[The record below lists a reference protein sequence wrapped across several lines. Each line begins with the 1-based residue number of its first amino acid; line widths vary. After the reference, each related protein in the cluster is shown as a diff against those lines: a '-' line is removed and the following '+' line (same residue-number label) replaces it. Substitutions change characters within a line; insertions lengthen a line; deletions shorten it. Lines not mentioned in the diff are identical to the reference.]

1 MSSLDTLADRLGRRL
16 ARLPFRRKLNVLI
29 AVPLAMISVLIAVYV
44 NGQVSQA
51 QAAAHEAGLLEASGT
66 VAELVDD
73 LQQEQGQAILYF
85 ESYSDSPKDK
95 DRILS
100 GYMAAQHATDRQV
113 EKVRAAFGSTLPPDI
128 ADLLNGMSAA
138 LDTPRTAV
146 ADGKLPTDNIDTA
159 YNPLTE
165 ALLNG
170 LHLTAPQQDQTTAR
184 LADQLEDLLWV
195 NAAHAQFETALL
207 SAQTGNA
214 DALSQFSATEGA
226 YRLYRFQLT
235 RFGQISNSQAHAAL
249 LAKIDFNGDEAALDA
264 AHADLQL
271 RASGLGDSTRLTKAQ
286 GWQRAMALQPSV
298 VAESQRRLSITRQ
311 LVPEIAAEAH
321 AASVRAWWQASLL
334 LGLAALMFFGWVA
347 LLALIR
353 RSILGP
359 LQRVTEAARRV
370 SELSAQELARVADE
384 DSPDG
389 MDGTPNLE
397 DLPILAED
405 EIGEL
410 AKAFNQV
417 QQTAGALLERQVL
430 SRRNIAE
437 MFGNVGRRVAN
448 LTGRQLTLIDS
459 VERGETDP
467 ELLDQL
473 YRIDHI
479 AVRLQRN
486 ADSLMLL
493 AGIRDTE
500 LDGRPAELTHVVR
513 AALGQIEGF
522 ERVRLAAEADATV
535 SPDVVGDMVL
545 MLAELLEN
553 AVSFSPAHSEVAVTI
568 REQGGQA
575 VLEIV
580 DHGLGMSSE
589 RLAEENARLVRRERL
604 DLAPT
609 RVLGLFVVGALA
621 RRWGIQVTLARTPG
635 GGVTSRVAIPTDLV
649 TPTTP
654 RAGRTWSPNGALTSG
669 RGEPATPALPP
680 ANAPAPAAAVV
691 AAAAAA
697 VALPTREAG
706 VDRGGWREPVLEPSA
721 DLFAPR
727 REPEARH
734 ARPVEPTTPALPPTR
749 VTRELPTGPAP
760 AATSAGLP
768 LRKPLA
774 APTPEPAPAASPE
787 PGRGDESR
795 GPLRRRVRGAT
806 LREGLGAGERI
817 APVPADPEEV
827 RSALEEF
834 EDAVNRAELESTQ
847 GMRVI
852 PENPG
857 STGTTGNPK
866 QTEGVGQ

>member
-29 AVPLAMISVLIAVYV
+29 AVPLAMISVLFAVYV

-51 QAAAHEAGLLEASGT
+51 QSAAHEAALLGASGS

-85 ESYSDSPKDK
+85 ESYSESPRDK
-95 DRILS
+95 DRILTD
-100 GYMAAQHATDRQV
+100 YLAAQRATDHQAD
-113 EKVRAAFGSTLPPDI
+113 KVRSTFGSSLPVDI
-128 ADLLNGMSAA
+128 AAVLDGMSAA

-184 LADQLEDLLWV
+184 LADELEALLWV

-207 SAQTGNA
+207 SAQTGNV

-226 YRLYRFQLT
+226 FRLYQFQLARFQ
-235 RFGQISNSQAHAAL
+235 QIANNAPR
-249 LAKIDFNGDEAALDA
+249 AKLVGNIDFNVHETALDA
-264 AHADLQL
+264 AHAELLLQ
-271 RASGLGDSTRLTKAQ
+271 ASGMGDTRKLSKAE
-286 GWQRAMALQPSV
+286 GWQRAQNLQPDV
-298 VAESQRRLSITRQ
+298 VAESQQRLAITRQ
-311 LVPEIAAEAH
+311 LIPEIAAEAH
-321 AASVRAWWQASLL
+321 AASVQAWWQASLL
-334 LGLAALMFFGWVA
+334 LGLAALIFFGWVA

-384 DSPDG
+384 DSAEGADS
-389 MDGTPNLE
+389 TPNLE

-417 QQTAGALLERQVL
+417 QQTAGALLERQVQ

-535 SPDVVGDMVL
+535 SPDVVGDLVL

-621 RRWGIQVTLARTPG
+621 RRWGVQVTLARTPG
-635 GGVTSRVAIPTDLV
+635 GGVTSRVAVPTDLV

-654 RAGRTWSPNGALTSG
+654 RAGRTWSPTGSLADTEAPASVLPTSVL
-669 RGEPATPALPP
+669 PASAS
-680 ANAPAPAAAVV
+680 APAAAVV

-706 VDRGGWREPVLEPSA
+706 VDRGGWREPDLEPSA

-734 ARPVEPTTPALPPTR
+734 ARPAEPATPALPRSRAP
-749 VTRELPTGPAP
+749 RELPS
-760 AATSAGLP
+760 ATQGSATSSAGLP
-768 LRKPLA
+768 LRKPAAA
-774 APTPEPAPAASPE
+774 APAEPSPS
-787 PGRGDESR
+787 RGDDRDEETR

-806 LREGLGAGERI
+806 LREDQGIGDRI
-817 APVPADPEEV
+817 AARPADPEEV
-827 RSALEEF
+827 RSELEEF
-834 EDAVNRAELESTQ
+834 EDAVNRAERDSTHS
-847 GMRVI
+847 
-852 PENPG
+852 P
-857 STGTTGNPK
+857 TGTTGNPK
-866 QTEGVGQ
+866 KTEGVGQ